1 MTWEQGRDDFRH
13 FIFLLLWSRTTRP
26 PPPVFS
32 CLRLRTLTHLF
43 SVLANLASSSLLPSF
58 LLYLHPAT
66 QPDPKLS
73 HWSVEPIHADTEWAA
88 LFFSFFFL
96 LPAVV
101 CVVSM
106 VTTLQLAR
114 REMRPDYACGG
125 QRGVS

>member
-1 MTWEQGRDDFRH
+1 MTSGILFSSSSGLRQH
-13 FIFLLLWSRTTRP
+13 VP
-26 PPPVFS
+26 PIFS

-66 QPDPKLS
+66 QPDPELS

-88 LFFSFFFL
+88 LFFF